1 MRPGSLP
8 EPAGVRWWL
17 AGRVRGRALE
27 PVLLVLV
34 ELGGRGAAFSTLPG
48 RRSGAIRDFPGGHLV
63 CPALCG
69 DRAHPAAPSPT
80 LCGRTGFSRCI
91 SRRVPSLR
99 QCRRCWVL
107 ATTHWPQGP
116 GCEGGRGADWVEWG
130 AAAQGTWRSFEC
142 CTSLFLWVC
151 PAPTS
156 AGPHPKALPSAQA
169 SLECPNHSGAGALLW
184 GGPTKAGVQLRW
196 EAVA

>member
-1 MRPGSLP
+1 MVRPGSLP
-8 EPAGVRWWL
+8 EPAGVRWWP

-116 GCEGGRGADWVEWG
+116 GCEGGRGADTRLSHCG
-130 AAAQGTWRSFEC
+130 DFPF
-142 CTSLFLWVC
+142 SLLPDDLF
-151 PAPTS
+151 
-156 AGPHPKALPSAQA
+156 GPCHCLSKMPDIRNVLHHLKS
-169 SLECPNHSGAGALLW
+169 LLW
-184 GGPTKAGVQLRW
+184 KLVFG
-196 EAVA
+196 